1 MEPWWKVNMGSSYCV
16 GRVVIVNRA
25 ALRERLTGAVVRI
38 GSSQVRK
45 ENAACGT
52 LTHELI
58 SASREMELVCNIE
71 GQYLTI
77 EIPEV
82 GGYLFLHV
90 CEVEAFDDGRC
101 EREN

>member
-1 MEPWWKVNMGSSYCV
+1 MGSIYCV
-16 GRVVIVNRA
+16 GRVLVVNRD

-58 SASREMELVCNIE
+58 SASREMELICNIE

-82 GGYLFLHV
+82 EGALYWLHV
-90 CEVEAFDDGRC
+90 CEVEAYDGQC
-101 EREN
+101 ERKI